1 MVSLMRTAGQQVS
14 RVKLGTGHWL
24 LPLSTAPSSPVFRH
38 IAHELGLQFLRTPFP
53 ANMQCSLA
61 QRQLLVPGRQM
72 DHWNLIVLKRGPHHP
87 PAVTNS
93 FQHAAIRA
101 RATVKRIGSKRKSI
115 GHREPLYPRIVS
127 EQYLLVTS
135 RLGRP
140 RFRCWP
146 QPKPI
151 CPTAGA
157 MVASLIP
164 AWGGF
169 QVKMRYGRNRRGLVK
184 VQRIVRPIQSRQADP
199 VRCQQRLPRRRQ
211 IAYVRPSAVCREYL

>member
-53 ANMQCSLA
+53 ANMHCSLA

-87 PAVTNS
+87 PAVTDS
-93 FQHAAIRA
+93 FQHTAIRA
-101 RATVKRIGSKRKSI
+101 GTTVRRIWSKRKSLQ
-115 GHREPLYPRIVS
+115 HSEPVYCKIVS
-127 EQYLLVTS
+127 EEYLLVTR

-140 RFRCWP
+140 GLAQAPEGRSSLAQRCKRWE
-146 QPKPI
+146 K
-151 CPTAGA
+151 GE
-157 MVASLIP
+157 
-164 AWGGF
+164 
-169 QVKMRYGRNRRGLVK
+169 KM
-184 VQRIVRPIQSRQADP
+184 S
-199 VRCQQRLPRRRQ
+199 
-211 IAYVRPSAVCREYL
+211 